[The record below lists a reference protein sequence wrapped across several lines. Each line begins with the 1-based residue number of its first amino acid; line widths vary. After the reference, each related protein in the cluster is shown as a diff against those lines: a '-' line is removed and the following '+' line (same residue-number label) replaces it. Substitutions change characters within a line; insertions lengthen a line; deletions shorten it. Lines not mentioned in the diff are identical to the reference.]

1 MSTPENTMLGR
12 AMSETISLNGL
23 TEAQARARR
32 AKGQGN
38 TAPPRSGRTYWDI
51 IRENV
56 FTFINISIL
65 GLSAVLFLLGDPLSA
80 FLAGWAIAFNVIV
93 SMIQE
98 IRAKQKLDQLQLLV
112 APKATV
118 IREGVSKQVAPE
130 VLVVG
135 DVLQIRPGDQIVLD
149 GSVIDGKFSADESA
163 LTGESD
169 LIPKTLGSPVYSGSF
184 CVSGTARYVADKVGA
199 SSLTNQMTAG
209 ARVYRRTL
217 TPLQTNVASIVRVI
231 VAIVYFLEVVFI
243 INALVR
249 QSDLTVAISNFI
261 IVMGLVPAGLFLATV
276 VAYSLAAVRVGDKG
290 ALVQQA
296 NAVESLSYVNVL
308 CTDKTGTLTTNR
320 LKLQAVHALD
330 GNASDFR
337 RVLGAMT
344 HATASPNKTSEA
356 IAAAIPANALS
367 AEKIA
372 LVNEIPFSSAR
383 KWSATA
389 FDAENLRG
397 VFALGAPEFLR
408 PYLGEAGQADAA
420 VWQTIQAQA
429 NEWTAQGLRVLLIA
443 SHPDAHALQDDGD
456 ASRLPTPMQPLGLVS
471 LSDELRPD
479 ARETL
484 QAFIRIGVTPKIISG
499 DNPET
504 VAALARQAGLPED
517 LQIVSGLDLEQMDDG
532 TFDETAVKTTVFG
545 RITPQQKQRLV
556 KSLRAQGYYVAM
568 TGDGVNDVLSLKE
581 ANLSIAM
588 ESGSQAT
595 RNVADI
601 VLLKDQFAAL
611 PFALTEGQRII
622 SGMEDIIK
630 LNVAYSA
637 IVGVVIITSVMVALF
652 PISLQ
657 QASLANFF
665 AVGIPGVLIALWARP
680 GARQVNRNARIFHFI
695 MPPIAVTSILS
706 LLVLYGVLWVR
717 LYMEGAFAVGA
728 SLEDL
733 SAGVTAQLPYAQT
746 AVVTFLTFTLLM
758 LVIFVKPPFQFLAV
772 ISPLSQDKRF
782 ALLAVGLML
791 VYLVILALP
800 LGRTVYGLELLTPA
814 TLVVLGIALVVWV
827 VLVVTMWR
835 KHSVE
840 KFLGLET
847 VTAQADAV
855 RG

>member
-1 MSTPENTMLGR
+1 MSK
-12 AMSETISLNGL
+12 TISADGL
-23 TEAQARARR
+23 SQAEAQARR
-32 AKGQGN
+32 AQGMGN
-38 TAPPRSGRTYWDI
+38 TAPPRSGRSYWDI
-51 IRENV
+51 VRENL

-65 GLSAVLFLLGDPLSA
+65 GLSAALFLLGDPLSA
-80 FLAGWAIAFNVIV
+80 FLAGWAIAFNVVI

-98 IRAKQKLDQLQLLV
+98 IRAKRKLDTLQLLV

-118 IREGVSKQVAPE
+118 IREGVAKQLVPE
-130 VLVVG
+130 ELVVG
-135 DVLQIRPGDQIVLD
+135 DVLQVSAGDQIVLD
-149 GSVIDGKFSADESA
+149 GSVIEGKFSADESA

-169 LIPKTLGSPVYSGSF
+169 LIAKTLGSPVYSGSF

-209 ARVYRRTL
+209 ARAYRRSL
-217 TPLQTNVASIVRVI
+217 TPLQVNVAGIVRVI
-231 VAIVYFLEVVFI
+231 VAVVYFLEVVFI
-243 INALVR
+243 VNALVR
-249 QSDLTVAISNFI
+249 QSSLTTAISNFI

-320 LKLQAVHALD
+320 LKLQAIHALNGD
-330 GNASDFR
+330 ADAFR
-337 RVLGAMT
+337 RALGAMT
-344 HATASPNKTSEA
+344 HGTASPNKTSEA
-356 IAAAIPANALS
+356 LAAALPTEHS
-367 AEKIA
+367 A

-408 PYLGEAGQADAA
+408 PYLGAAGKDDAPMWQA
-420 VWQTIQAQA
+420 IQAQA

-443 SHPDAHALQDDGD
+443 AHPDAYALQDDGD
-456 ASRLPTPMQPLGLVS
+456 ASRLPAPMQPMGLVS

-484 QAFIRIGVTPKIISG
+484 QAFIAIGVTPKIISG

-504 VAALARQAGLPED
+504 VAALAKQAGLSHD
-517 LQIVSGLDLEQMDDG
+517 LQVVSGLDLDRLDDRA
-532 TFDETAVKTTVFG
+532 FDETAVKTTVFG

-556 KSLRAQGYYVAM
+556 KSLRRQGYYVAM

-601 VLLKDQFAAL
+601 VLLKDQFSAL

-637 IVGVVIITSVMVALF
+637 IMGVVIIASVLVALF

-665 AVGIPGVLIALWARP
+665 AVGIPGVLLALWARP
-680 GARQVNRNARIFHFI
+680 GERQENRNARIFHFI
-695 MPPIAVTSILS
+695 MPPILTTSILS
-706 LLVLYGVLWVR
+706 LLVLYGSLWMR
-717 LYMEGAFAVGA
+717 LNVDGALAAGTSVSELSSAIA
-728 SLEDL
+728 SE
-733 SAGVTAQLPYAQT
+733 LPYAQT
-746 AVVTFLTFTLLM
+746 AVVTFLTFTLLA
-758 LVIFVKPPFQFLAV
+758 LVIFVKPPFKFLGVVAPV
-772 ISPLSQDKRF
+772 SPDKRY
-782 ALLAVGLML
+782 ALLAGALML
-791 VYLVILALP
+791 VYLGIMATP
-800 LGRTVYGLELLTPA
+800 FGRTLYGLELLSPTMLA
-814 TLVVLGIALVVWV
+814 LLALAFAAWAALVVV
-827 VLVVTMWR
+827 MWR
-835 KHSVE
+835 KRSVE
-840 KFLGLET
+840 KFLGVEPP
-847 VTAQADAV
+847 AA
-855 RG
+855 